1 MEFRRGE
8 KKGNHQH
15 GSPLVEQTR
24 VNDRIDTQAS
34 KQIARNEKMDNNPGC
49 KIDLRKINFTE
60 KNLPKASKNI
70 EIELT
75 TRAERDQ
82 LDK

>member
-1 MEFRRGE
+1 
-8 KKGNHQH
+8 
-15 GSPLVEQTR
+15 
-24 VNDRIDTQAS
+24 
-34 KQIARNEKMDNNPGC
+34 MDNNPGC

-60 KNLPKASKNI
+60 KILPTASKNI
-70 EIELT
+70 EIELP